1 MGLQS
6 QFIERR
12 NSIKQSLSNQNQ
24 QIISSNANNQREKKQ
39 MFIKE
44 EDDLNKYNAT
54 FQINAQQEERNI
66 SKRRSKRLKNK
77 MPKNE
82 KQRRNKNQRKR
93 MQANPRKT
101 SNKRGKK
108 HKCPHCEY
116 SSNDSSNFGR
126 HMRTHTGEKPF
137 VCSYGNC
144 KKRFSVKASLKD
156 HINAHLGIKNH
167 KCSYCGKAFVQKGN
181 LKTHIRTHTGEKP
194 FECKHCK
201 KRFTQRSSMN
211 GHIKSMHK

>member
-1 MGLQS
+1 MGCQ
-6 QFIERR
+6 RMR
-12 NSIKQSLSNQNQ
+12 NKEET
-24 QIISSNANNQREKKQ
+24 R
-39 MFIKE
+39 IKE
-44 EDDLNKYNAT
+44 RECK
-54 FQINAQQEERNI
+54 QIHVKHQIKEVKNTNVRIVNI
-66 SKRRSKRLKNK
+66 HPMIVVIL
-77 MPKNE
+77 
-82 KQRRNKNQRKR
+82 
-93 MQANPRKT
+93 
-101 SNKRGKK
+101 G
-108 HKCPHCEY
+108 
-116 SSNDSSNFGR
+116 